1 MKVQKGFATPSY
13 ALARWQIHCTFAAM
27 IRVHDFTFNP
37 FEEKTYVLF
46 DETREAVIIDPGCY
60 DKEEQEELAS
70 FIYTEKLTVKLLL
83 NTHGH
88 IDHVLGNYFVKQRYG
103 APFLI
108 HSVEV
113 PVLRSVKSY
122 APNYGFPGYQEVLP
136 DSLLAEGT
144 PIKFGKSQLDV
155 LFLPGHSPGHV
166 GFFAPEQHLLIV
178 GDVLFYRSIG
188 RTDLPGGNADI
199 LLKSIHQKLFQL
211 PDEVVVYPG
220 HGPTTTLG
228 EEKVSNPFCAL
239 PVE

>member
-1 MKVQKGFATPSY
+1 
-13 ALARWQIHCTFAAM
+13 M

-60 DKEEQEELAS
+60 DREEQEELAS
-70 FIYTEKLTVKLLL
+70 FIAAEKLTVKLLL
-83 NTHGH
+83 NTHCH
-88 IDHVLGNYFVKQRYG
+88 IDHVLGNFFVKQRYEV
-103 APFLI
+103 PLLI
-108 HSVEV
+108 NSVEV

-144 PIKFGKSQLDV
+144 PVKFGQSQLDV

-166 GFFAPEQHLLIV
+166 GFFAPEQRLLIA
-178 GDVLFYRSIG
+178 GDVLFYHSIG
-188 RTDLPGGNADI
+188 RTDLPGGNTDT

-211 PDEVVVYPG
+211 PDDVVVYPG

-239 PVE
+239 PVA

>member
-1 MKVQKGFATPSY
+1 MPVTRQMANSLY
-13 ALARWQIHCTFAAM
+13 LCRM

-60 DKEEQEELAS
+60 DGEEQEELAS
-70 FIYTEKLTVKLLL
+70 FIAAEKLTVKLLL
-83 NTHGH
+83 NTHCH
-88 IDHVLGNYFVKQRYG
+88 IDHVLGNFFVKQRY
-103 APFLI
+103 AVPFLI

-113 PVLRSVKSY
+113 PVLSSVKSY

-144 PIKFGKSQLDV
+144 PVKFGQSQLDV

-166 GFFAPEQHLLIV
+166 GFFAREQRLLIA

-188 RTDLPGGNADI
+188 RTDLPGGNTDT

-211 PDEVVVYPG
+211 PDDVVVYPG
-220 HGPTTTLG
+220 HGPSTILG

-239 PVE
+239 PVA

>member
-1 MKVQKGFATPSY
+1 MPVTRQMANSLY
-13 ALARWQIHCTFAAM
+13 LCRM

-60 DKEEQEELAS
+60 DREEQEELAS
-70 FIYTEKLTVKLLL
+70 FIAAEKLTVKLLL
-83 NTHGH
+83 NTHCH
-88 IDHVLGNYFVKQRYG
+88 IDHVLGNFFVKQRYEV
-103 APFLI
+103 PLLI
-108 HSVEV
+108 NSVEV

-144 PIKFGKSQLDV
+144 PVKFGQSQLDV

-166 GFFAPEQHLLIV
+166 GFFAPEQRLLIA
-178 GDVLFYRSIG
+178 GDVLFYHSIG
-188 RTDLPGGNADI
+188 RTDLPGGNTDT

-211 PDEVVVYPG
+211 PDDVVVYPG

-239 PVE
+239 PVA